1 MNYKPLKTPR
11 MFLLFIKVLF
21 VGLASLYLSNKA
33 EKGQKNVK
41 VQQVRSKVMASLFT
55 VIKGATSPDK

>member
-1 MNYKPLKTPR
+1 

-55 VIKGATSPDK
+55 VIQGPTSPDK